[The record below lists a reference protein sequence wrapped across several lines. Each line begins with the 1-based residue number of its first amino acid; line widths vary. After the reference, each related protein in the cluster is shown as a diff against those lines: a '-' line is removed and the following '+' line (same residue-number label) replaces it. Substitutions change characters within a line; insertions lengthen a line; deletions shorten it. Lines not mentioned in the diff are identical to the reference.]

1 MLESMFALQLPLLE
15 KILRPILVYL
25 FLVVAFRL
33 AGKRELG
40 GMHAFDFVV
49 ILTVA
54 NVLQNAGIGDDSTV
68 TGGVVGAVSLLLINY
83 LVVRYVFK
91 HPRLEELIE
100 GEPTVLIQDGQILS
114 DVCRRQLIS
123 ETELL
128 AAIRRQGID
137 TLSDVAVAILETGGT
152 ISVIPKRPTAEEQAE
167 QAVQAA
173 LGRLEAAVAR
183 IEAAGRA

>member
-1 MLESMFALQLPLLE
+1 MLESMFDLQLPVLE
-15 KILRPILVYL
+15 KLLRPILVYL

-54 NVLQNAGIGDDSTV
+54 NVLQNAGIGDDTTV
-68 TGGVVGAVSLLLINY
+68 TGGVIGAVSLLITNY

-91 HPRLEELIE
+91 HPRLEQMIE
-100 GEPTVLIQDGQILS
+100 GEPAVLVQDGQILA
-114 DVCRRQLIS
+114 DACRRQSIS
-123 ETELL
+123 QPELL

-137 TLSDVAVAILETGGT
+137 DLSDVAVAILETGGT
-152 ISVIPKRPTAEEQAE
+152 ISVIPKRPTAEERAE
-167 QAVQAA
+167 QAVQSA
-173 LGRLEAAVAR
+173 LARLEAAVAR
-183 IEAAGRA
+183 IEAAERA